1 MVNRTREL
9 AARDMPTAEEFALW
23 GARELSFE
31 ELLAVNGGG
40 NVEGAGPVCGADP
53 DIPDNPG
60 VPNEA
65 EETSPTQGGGAP
77 SVDCTP
83 PSNTGSSD
91 SGDSHGSGSTGGSS
105 VITGSSYTVQE
116 KDTLSDIVRRR

>member
-9 AARDMPTAEEFALW
+9 ATRDMPTAEEFALW

-31 ELLAVNGGG
+31 ELLAVNGGRHVIDDPRTD
-40 NVEGAGPVCGADP
+40 NVSDTIANGGHS
-53 DIPDNPG
+53 PG
-60 VPNEA
+60 GSSSSSDE
-65 EETSPTQGGGAP
+65 S
-77 SVDCTP
+77 
-83 PSNTGSSD
+83 SSD